1 MKSTSNTKNDKQ
13 RTTKVSKEAPGNG
26 RESQYNTKIW
36 KTDGGERDLYQPF
49 VEYVGHRPQADK
61 VLGIF
66 FLTPV
71 DGPTTNVWYKA
82 VSVDRNTLAKQVKTI
97 AYIASLDGKFTNSSG
112 CKTVI
117 QSLREDFHP
126 LEISELTSHAN
137 PYSIGTL
144 RYPDFHAR
152 VRLAPF

>member
-13 RTTKVSKEAPGNG
+13 RTTKVPKEAPGNG

-49 VEYVGHRPQADK
+49 VEYVGHRPRADK

-66 FLTPV
+66 SLTPV

-82 VSVDRNTLAKQVKTI
+82 VPVDRNTLAKQVKTI

-144 RYPDFHAR
+144 RYPDFRAR